1 MLKKTY
7 EQALLN
13 LENFNTYLKY
23 LNKINANIKKK
34 NMCFSF
40 KKRVS

>member
-13 LENFNTYLKY
+13 LEIFNTYLKY

-34 NMCFSF
+34 KHVF
-40 KKRVS
+40 